1 MILGAHRL
9 CPLAGRISILHNSYM
24 KSRDKVAGNS
34 VVAGG
39 RAAPSR
45 ELGNLVAAVRAATH
59 QPGDWAHTT
68 RQVAAALRPRLPSPA
83 ILTSEQRYGDPLS
96 YRCHLLH
103 AEPDGSFSVL
113 AVVWRPGQETAVHDH
128 VTWCV
133 AGVIQGA
140 EYEEQFEL
148 GPDGWL
154 TLTGTA
160 QLSAGQVAGFAPPGD
175 IHRVRNI
182 GAEATIS
189 VHVYGTDIRRLGSS
203 VRRVYQQPIV
213 AG

>member
-1 MILGAHRL
+1 V
-9 CPLAGRISILHNSYM
+9 SHNSYM
-24 KSRDKVAGNS
+24 KTRDNAFVN
-34 VVAGG
+34 G
-39 RAAPSR
+39 RSAASR
-45 ELGNLVAAVRAATH
+45 ELGNLVAAVRAATR
-59 QPGDWAHTT
+59 QPGDWAQTT
-68 RQVAAALRPRLPSPA
+68 LQVAAALRPRLPGPE
-83 ILTSEQRYGDPLS
+83 ILTSEQRYGDPLG

-133 AGVIQGA
+133 AGVLQGA

-148 GPDGWL
+148 GTDGWL

-160 QLSAGQVAGFAPPGD
+160 RLSAGQVAGFAPPGD
-175 IHRVRNI
+175 IHRVRNT
-182 GAEATIS
+182 GSEATIS

-203 VRRVYQQPIV
+203 VRRVYTQPIV

>member
-1 MILGAHRL
+1 M
-9 CPLAGRISILHNSYM
+9 PHNSYM
-24 KSRDKVAGNS
+24 KSRDKRRGRQCCRGRPGRPEPRTRQS
-34 VVAGG
+34 RGRRPGG
-39 RAAPSR
+39 
-45 ELGNLVAAVRAATH
+45 GH

-182 GAEATIS
+182 GAGATIS

>member
-1 MILGAHRL
+1 M
-9 CPLAGRISILHNSYM
+9 PHNSYM
-24 KSRDKVAGNS
+24 KSRDSIAGDS
-34 VVAGG
+34 AVAGG
-39 RAAPSR
+39 RASPSR
-45 ELGNLVAAVRAATH
+45 ELGNLVAAVRAAAN

-133 AGVIQGA
+133 AAVIQGA

-148 GPDGWL
+148 GADGWL

-182 GAEATIS
+182 GSEATIS

-203 VRRVYQQPIV
+203 VRRIYQQPIV